1 VNGEPVKRYRSRI
14 PPAGINDDDDIY
26 TGDDSSSY
34 CPLGPSF
41 FSPIKSSTYLLLH
54 QSEPSYVVLSFNCS
68 ILSFSLDDDDG
79 DDDDDD
85 DYEIH
90 VIEN

>member
-1 VNGEPVKRYRSRI
+1 VKRYRSRV
-14 PPAGINDDDDIY
+14 PPAGINDDDNID
-26 TGDDSSSY
+26 TGDDSCSY
-34 CPLGPSF
+34 CPMGPSF

-54 QSEPSYVVLSFNCS
+54 QSEPSYVILSSNCS

-85 DYEIH
+85 HYDDYEIH